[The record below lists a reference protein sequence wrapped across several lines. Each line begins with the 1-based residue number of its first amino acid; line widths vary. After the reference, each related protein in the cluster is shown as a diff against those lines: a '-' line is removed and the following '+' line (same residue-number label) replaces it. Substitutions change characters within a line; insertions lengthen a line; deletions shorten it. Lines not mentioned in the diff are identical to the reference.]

1 VTATASSTVAA
12 GHVEVMLG
20 ADATVP
26 TTSPTPSSSAVAA
39 PTTGAQG
46 GAVTAKDGIPCVN

>member
-1 VTATASSTVAA
+1 
-12 GHVEVMLG
+12 MLG
-20 ADATVP
+20 ADSTLP
-26 TTSPTPSSSAVAA
+26 STSATPSSSAVAV